1 MLIKNGLLGGISQF
15 LHQKQTTLKRYK
27 WRGKLCLGCWG
38 RRDNSGYHFS
48 SLYND
53 EDYIG
58 ILLQSEGSS
67 LNWFVM
73 ADTLFKLGSHPAN
86 PWGIMRIF
94 IDHLQF
100 YFFICTLYFHRQF
113 LGRMLSRYEALLVVY
128 IVSVRG
134 NVETWRRHFW
144 KGNLKIFKFQR
155 YPSTWT
161 EAPKSYF

>member
-1 MLIKNGLLGGISQF
+1 MANFVLAVGGEGTILVIISQAF
-15 LHQKQTTLKRYK
+15 IMMR
-27 WRGKLCLGCWG
+27 
-38 RRDNSGYHFS
+38 
-48 SLYND
+48 
-53 EDYIG
+53 I

-134 NVETWRRHFW
+134 NVKT
-144 KGNLKIFKFQR
+144 
-155 YPSTWT
+155 
-161 EAPKSYF
+161 